1 MDVVPQ
7 AIPLLEEQILQ
18 VGEEIHVLL
27 QQRTVLL
34 RRALLPQA
42 DVVRPLRPRLH
53 AEMALAGH
61 EQGVV
66 RQPTGIG
73 RGKGGHRLAVPLPA
87 PLECLMQQVKPLLVD
102 AAVVHVA
109 GVAAPLAAAALAL
122 GQQAVGD
129 EQLGVDEIGIARVGG
144 KALVRRIAIAGGPQ
158 RQHLPVA
165 LARCLQEVR
174 EVVGRLS
181 QRADPVGGGQG
192 GDGHQ
197 NTTGTFHSSTSLSFR
212 DKQSYAGR
220 AKCPPRCIDRCAVSP

>member
-66 RQPTGIG
+66 RQPGGIFLRKG
-73 RGKGGHRLAVPLPA
+73 RYRF
-87 PLECLMQQVKPLLVD
+87 
-102 AAVVHVA
+102 
-109 GVAAPLAAAALAL
+109 GVPLAAAIRRLFQQVQSVFVELAVIHM
-122 GQQAVGD
+122 A
-129 EQLGVDEIGIARVGG
+129 GVLSPVPVTDLLLRQ
-144 KALVRRIAIAGGPQ
+144 KAILDQ
-158 RQHLPVA
+158 
-165 LARCLQEVR
+165 
-174 EVVGRLS
+174 
-181 QRADPVGGGQG
+181 
-192 GDGHQ
+192 
-197 NTTGTFHSSTSLSFR
+197 
-212 DKQSYAGR
+212 
-220 AKCPPRCIDRCAVSP
+220 